1 MFTRDSI
8 GVCIVCLAT
17 AITLAWVSPSWAQ
30 DANEE
35 RPASESAELVP
46 DEAFAAPVVVDGETL
61 FLIRGTTALP
71 ANERA
76 ARVEERIVEIAE
88 SSENVRVTTTVQKG
102 EFGFDIQ
109 VDGLTVA
116 VTTAAD
122 AELEQL
128 DIEVL
133 ADLHAEAID
142 AAIETYRAERTTDAR
157 VDSAIAAVAWTV
169 MFLLLSVLF
178 FRGRNKVALAAAS
191 FTETRFTSVE
201 EATGNIVRGK
211 AVASL
216 VRFAVQVLLWI
227 IYLVLLYYYLSF
239 VLLGFAE
246 TRPFAELL
254 LTYVSKPLIGIAVG
268 FVNYLP
274 NLITLA
280 IIAIITRYCIKAL
293 RLFFDNIEAGNFQ
306 LREFEPHWIS
316 PTFQISRVV
325 IILIAVVFAY
335 PFIPGSDSAVFQGLT
350 ILAGVMVSLGSNT
363 VVSNMMAGLFVIY
376 RRSTNIGDRIKVGE
390 QIGDVVEIKLMETL
404 IRSVKNE
411 MISIPNSQLLNSEVV
426 NYSRRIDGKGL
437 LVHTTVG
444 IGYEEPQEKVEAML
458 IEAARRTDG
467 VNKSPAPF
475 VLWTGLGDYAV
486 NYQVNAFTKRGGSLP
501 QVLSNL
507 HRNIISVFNENDVQ
521 IMTPSYEADP
531 EEPKIPTETWDG
543 NLARTEK

>member
-1 MFTRDSI
+1 MITRHSI
-8 GVCIVCLAT
+8 GVCMICLAL
-17 AITLAWVSPSWAQ
+17 AITLAWVLPSLAQ
-30 DANEE
+30 DTNDET
-35 RPASESAELVP
+35 SAAEPTELVP

-133 ADLHAEAID
+133 ADLHAQAID

-157 VDSAIAAVAWTV
+157 VDSALAAVAWTA
-169 MFLLLSVLF
+169 MFLLLSILF
-178 FRGRNKVALAAAS
+178 FRGRNKVALAAAD
-191 FTETRFTSVE
+191 FTEARFTKVE

-216 VRFAVQVLLWI
+216 VRFVVQVLLWI

-254 LTYVSKPLIGIAVG
+254 LTYVSKPLIGIVVG
-268 FVNYLP
+268 FVDYLP
-274 NLITLA
+274 NLITLI

-293 RLFFDNIEAGNFQ
+293 RLFFENIEAGNFQ

-316 PTFQISRVV
+316 PTFHISRVV

-467 VNKSPAPF
+467 VKKSPVPF
-475 VLWTGLGDYAV
+475 VLWTGLGDYAI
-486 NYQVNAFTKRGGSLP
+486 NYQVNAFTNRGGSLP
-501 QVLSNL
+501 QILSNL

-531 EEPKIPTETWDG
+531 EEPKIPTKAWDG
-543 NLARTEK
+543 SLARTE

>member
-1 MFTRDSI
+1 MITRHSI
-8 GVCIVCLAT
+8 GVCMICLAL
-17 AITLAWVSPSWAQ
+17 AITLAWVLPSLAQ
-30 DANEE
+30 DTNDET
-35 RPASESAELVP
+35 SAAEPTELVP

-133 ADLHAEAID
+133 ADLHAQAID

-157 VDSAIAAVAWTV
+157 VDSAVAAVAWTA
-169 MFLLLSVLF
+169 MFLLLSILF
-178 FRGRNKVALAAAS
+178 FRGRNKVALAAAD
-191 FTETRFTSVE
+191 FTEARFTKVE

-216 VRFAVQVLLWI
+216 VRFVVQVLLWI

-254 LTYVSKPLIGIAVG
+254 LTYVSKPLIGIVVG
-268 FVNYLP
+268 FVDYLP
-274 NLITLA
+274 NLITLV

-293 RLFFDNIEAGNFQ
+293 RLFFENIEAGNFQ

-316 PTFQISRVV
+316 PTFHISRVV

-467 VNKSPAPF
+467 VKKSPVPF
-475 VLWTGLGDYAV
+475 VLWTGLGDYAI
-486 NYQVNAFTKRGGSLP
+486 NYQVNAFTNRGGSLP
-501 QVLSNL
+501 QILSNL

-531 EEPKIPTETWDG
+531 EEPKIPTKAWDG
-543 NLARTEK
+543 SLARTE